1 MRNTNPVSRILRYPA
16 VAMVVALAL
25 AACDRQDVVAPQ
37 ESVTEQQA
45 QPGPAAISDANVVE
59 IIATHH
65 GDDYVF
71 EMPET
76 LPTGWTTFELDNH
89 SESTHFAF
97 FAKVPD
103 QAIRGAEDADQELL
117 DYWIENVTV
126 PFQGLMDGI
135 LDQRDMDE
143 LFGEFIGSAAGWFF
157 DPGPTPAGG
166 PGFVAGLESTRTTV
180 YLEEGLYIVE
190 CYVKDADGQF
200 HSARGMIHLLEVDGS
215 VTSPTPEP
223 RGTAQVT
230 VASTGIEAEDRMRPG
245 LHNVRVDFA
254 DQAEYGHLLGHDL
267 HLIRLNG
274 GDVEEVAR
282 WMNWMAPTG
291 LESSSR
297 DRGPQT
303 FVGGVQTM
311 LPGGVGYMTVRLEPG
326 DYAWIAEVP
335 HPDEDPFNDTPMWKT
350 FTVPGNTAA
359 EGR

>member
-1 MRNTNPVSRILRYPA
+1 MTTRQPFMRFIGSSTITL
-16 VAMVVALAL
+16 VALL
-25 AACDRQDVVAPQ
+25 AFVACDHEEVVAPQ
-37 ESVTEQQA
+37 ETLTEQRSHA
-45 QPGPAAISDANVVE
+45 GPAAISNANVVE

-71 EMPET
+71 QMPET

-97 FAKVPD
+97 FAKVPGA
-103 QAIRGAEDADQELL
+103 AITGAEDADQELL
-117 DYWIENVTV
+117 DYWIENVTN
-126 PFQGLMDGI
+126 PFQDLMDGI
-135 LDQRDMDE
+135 RDERDMNE
-143 LFGEFIGSAAGWFF
+143 LFGEFIGSAPGWFF
-157 DPGPTPAGG
+157 DPGPAPAGG

-180 YLEEGLYIVE
+180 FLEEGLYIVE
-190 CYVKDADGQF
+190 CYVKNADGQF

-223 RGTAQVT
+223 RATVEVT
-230 VASTGIEAEDRMRPG
+230 VASSGIEAQDRVRPG
-245 LHNVRVDFA
+245 LHTVRVDFA

-274 GDVEEVAR
+274 ADLEEVAR

-303 FVGGVQTM
+303 FLGGVQTM

-326 DYAWIAEVP
+326 DYAWISEVP
-335 HPDEDPFNDTPMWKT
+335 HPDDDPLNDTPMWKT
-350 FTVPGNTAA
+350 FTVPHGTAA
-359 EGR
+359 GGR